1 MPRSPALPVTGG
13 LLAAEAVGLAVGMAL
28 MAPAC
33 ALAAEAPAGAYS
45 SGIASATVVAPLAVR
60 SLSDLDF
67 GAVGDVGRE
76 GGSLVIVPGST
87 QARYGGAA
95 RLACPVGE
103 ETCAM
108 PHAARLR
115 VEGEPGRA
123 YRVLLPDAVEAQSV
137 AADGAPLSR
146 LPVSSLTVRTDSRPQ
161 SDGQGV
167 LGEDGGDG
175 FEIGGELDIPPGT
188 RASHYRAQVPVIVV
202 YG

>member
-13 LLAAEAVGLAVGMAL
+13 LLAAEAVGLAL

-33 ALAAEAPAGAYS
+33 ALAAEAPAGAHS
-45 SGIASATVVAPLAVR
+45 SGPTSGTTNGIASATVVAPLAVR
-60 SLSDLDF
+60 SLRDLDF

-76 GGSLVIVPGST
+76 GGILVIVPGSP

-103 ETCAM
+103 ATCAM

-123 YRVLLPDAVEAQSV
+123 YRVLLPDAVEAQS
-137 AADGAPLSR
+137 G
-146 LPVSSLTVRTDSRPQ
+146 SS
-161 SDGQGV
+161 
-167 LGEDGGDG
+167 
-175 FEIGGELDIPPGT
+175 T
-188 RASHYRAQVPVIVV
+188 R
-202 YG
+202 